1 MVEKGWPWDG
11 KEENDREYGAQQVSD
26 AFKSLVTDGVRDADN
41 DFLVTPLSNGTVRI
55 GSGTAWIN
63 GKQLAFYGYE
73 DVSIPFAPVADTPS
87 YGLLVLRLRPGVEY
101 RDFEFA
107 YILPD
112 DSMTENEIRIASIR
126 YDRGTAGISTNDI
139 KHSPDIYC
147 TINSRVDAGSASNIN
162 GILKSDGTSVQQ
174 AMPGSDY
181 ATPAQVDAKLD
192 ADDYA
197 HLATPMAAP
206 IAGGASTELTL
217 TLDPPLTAYTPGLI
231 LAVQFITN
239 VYTGATLDINGLGAK
254 TIYGLES
261 TTRLPISIGVHLLM
275 YDGTY
280 WRLMDSF
287 LPASGG
293 TVYGSIVPST
303 SYLALGSDARRWYNI
318 DATNVTTVNLKV
330 SNLIV
335 LGNTISDFVVEQ
347 GESGNWTYRK
357 WYRGRAEGWFRNSY
371 ASPAFSE
378 TTGSGSLCEMALFK
392 MSAALPSGLFAASPD
407 VVTVAASR
415 GTGYYPLGGYI
426 NERSASSLSVVVWS
440 TIATG
445 IADLSV
451 ELYAAGRWK

>member
-162 GILKSDGTSVQQ
+162 GILKSDGTSVKQ
-174 AMPGSDY
+174 AVAGEDY

-197 HLATPMAAP
+197 HLATP
-206 IAGGASTELTL
+206 IAGGTSTELTL

-239 VYTGATLDINGLGAK
+239 VYTGATLNINGLGAK
-254 TIYGLES
+254 TIYGLGS

-280 WRLMDSF
+280 WRLMDGF

-293 TVYGSIVPST
+293 TVYGSIIPST

-318 DATNVTTVNLKV
+318 DTTNLTVQG
-330 SNLIV
+330 SIME
-335 LGNTISDFVVEQ
+335 DFVTDTINKSQ
-347 GESGNWTYRK
+347 GWRYRK
-357 WYRGRAEGWFRNSY
+357 WKRGRSEAWYSY
-371 ASPAFSE
+371 VYDSLSFNE
-378 TTGSGSLCEMALFK
+378 TTPENSLCQMALHNETITIPDGIFATAPDFVTISLGRDTSWYPIGGFVRSSTATSLNISLW
-392 MSAALPSGLFAASPD
+392 SAIGGNLPD
-407 VVTVAASR
+407 VQVN
-415 GTGYYPLGGYI
+415 I
-426 NERSASSLSVVVWS
+426 
-440 TIATG
+440 
-445 IADLSV
+445 
-451 ELYAAGRWK
+451 YAVRV